1 MEYGTSSIQV
11 AEVMA
16 KRKPIFKLNT
26 NTSIITLETI
36 KYPSKHKCEACGSH
50 WLKPDDDCLFCL
62 YRKESKN
69 VDSKLQIERR

>member
-1 MEYGTSSIQV
+1 MEYGTLLIQG
-11 AEVMA
+11 AEVMV
-16 KRKPIFKLNT
+16 KRKPFFNLRTKG
-26 NTSIITLETI
+26 SIITLENI

-69 VDSKLQIERR
+69 VDSKT